1 MLQENREY
9 VLMSDPSVTV
19 TVKPESPYEGGPAIW
34 SMVSGPEWLS
44 SARWAYNGYAIGS
57 DISFAAKP
65 CDLIE
70 KDRLTQFEIPVRDV
84 LALLK
89 EGKTDFFT
97 CYNVAVC
104 MIPYFE
110 SHHYEK
116 WARHKEWSMETTMRD
131 CGDDR
136 LITSGYYAFN
146 FIMNHFV
153 LGTFEYC
160 IINDIGE
167 DNYRNFI
174 RELQVNPSSPY
185 KGGNFTD
192 EQLMTE
198 IKSRYIQ
205 SPSEVREWVRDM
217 LDKQEQI
224 SDEAKA
230 KLEEMKSSEPE
241 PIESAVSVESKAE

>member
-19 TVKPESPYEGGPAIW
+19 TVKLDTELTYDGGPSIW
-34 SMVSGPEWLS
+34 TMASGPEWLS
-44 SARWAYNGYAIGS
+44 SARWANNGYAIGS

-70 KDRLTQFEIPVRDV
+70 KDRLHQFEIPVRDV

-89 EGKTDFFT
+89 EGKTEFFT

-104 MIPYFE
+104 LIPYFE

-116 WARHKEWSMETTMRD
+116 WARHKERSVESTMRD
-131 CGDDR
+131 YGDDR
-136 LITSGYYAFN
+136 LIVSGYYAFN

-160 IINDIGE
+160 IINQLCEWLYARFGAAGKSFQTLMQFADRAGMT
-167 DNYRNFI
+167 N
-174 RELQVNPSSPY
+174 RELRI
-185 KGGNFTD
+185 
-192 EQLMTE
+192 QLME
-198 IKSRYIQ
+198 FAL
-205 SPSEVREWVRDM
+205 SEDPDATFKI
-217 LDKQEQI
+217 LF
-224 SDEAKA
+224 
-230 KLEEMKSSEPE
+230 
-241 PIESAVSVESKAE
+241 